1 MASTK
6 QRQALAK
13 LRRKAAALNDE
24 INSTSTAITSQL
36 ASVVSDVTFEQV
48 AGNND
53 IYDMLCDFGRDYWAA
68 GDKCFRDGVPAKL
81 DKFSEARSG
90 YEIYYKNQS
99 AGFITFEEHTDIWS
113 GQTRQTIDLVY
124 VRPEF
129 RGLGIAA
136 LAYRWG
142 IRTVGASGISL
153 AYHRIHGRVAYW
165 RAVGFTHIANLPGN
179 QFGTKNTL
187 FYLIVPGVNAHL
199 RQLSDWDLKAAKESL
214 AKNASRLMK
223 TGLYDYA

>member
-13 LRRKAAALNDE
+13 LRRKVAALNDE
-24 INSTSTAITSQL
+24 INTTSTTITSQL

-53 IYDMLCDFGRDYWAA
+53 IYDMLCDFGRDYLAA
-68 GDKCFRDGVPAKL
+68 SDKCFNNGVPVRL
-81 DKFSEARSG
+81 DKFSRVRSG
-90 YEIYYKNQS
+90 YEIFYKNQS
-99 AGFITFEEHTDIWS
+99 AGFITFEEHADIWT
-113 GQTRQTIDLVY
+113 GATRLTIDLVY

-142 IRTVGASGISL
+142 IRTVGAVGISL

-165 RAVGFTHIANLPGN
+165 RAVGFTHIANLPSH
-179 QFGTKNTL
+179 QFGTKNAL
-187 FYLIVPGVNAHL
+187 FFLIVPGVNNGL
-199 RQLSDWDLKAAKESL
+199 RPLSDWDLKAAKEDL
-214 AKNASRLMK
+214 AKTASRLMK
-223 TGLYDYA
+223 TGKYHEV